1 MVTDHQ
7 VRKLMREL
15 RKGRTLQLASAKA
28 GMDVK
33 TGRKYR
39 DLRKL
44 PSECARERTWRTRPD
59 PFAEVWEEVREL
71 LEVNPGLQARTIFED
86 LQRRYP
92 GRFAD
97 GQLRTLQRRVKA
109 WRGQEGPAKEPIFP
123 QEHDP
128 GLRCESDFSYLSKL
142 GVTIEGE
149 RFGHLLYHFVLPY
162 SNWETGTICFSES
175 FESLS
180 EGLQNALFELGG
192 VPERH
197 RTDRLS
203 AAVQRPDHPEEFT
216 RSYQALLHHYGLQG
230 EKIQAGQPHENGDVE
245 QRHYRIKQALD
256 QSLMLRGSR
265 DFSSREEYE
274 GFVRSVFDQVNRGR
288 VDRLAE
294 ELERLSPLPERRLGA
309 MKKLRARVTPSS
321 TIRVQHNVY
330 SVHSRLI
337 GELVEVRVYAEHL
350 EVWYAQRKVETLPR
364 LRGDGGHKIQY
375 RHIIDWLVRKPGAF
389 AQYRYRDDLFPTSRF
404 RTAYDMLKLSGSG
417 RAEKEYLR
425 ILHLAARESEAG
437 VDSTL
442 GLLLSG
448 DEPLT
453 ADAVE
458 TLLRSGQEPPPV
470 PDVSVEPVDLAAY
483 DLLLAGEKV
492 AR

>member
-7 VRKLMREL
+7 VRKLMKEL

-39 DLRKL
+39 DLRRF
-44 PSECARERTWRTRPD
+44 PSECQPERTWRTRPD
-59 PFAEVWEEVREL
+59 PFAEVWGEVEEL
-71 LEVNPGLQARTIFED
+71 LKVNPGLHARTIFED

-92 GRFAD
+92 DRFSD
-97 GQLRTLQRRVKA
+97 GQLRTLQRRVKT
-109 WRGQEGPAKEPIFP
+109 WRGQEGPPKEPMFA
-123 QEHDP
+123 QEHEP
-128 GLRCESDFSYLSKL
+128 GMRCESDFSDLSEL
-142 GVTIEGE
+142 GVTIEGR

-192 VPERH
+192 VPKRH

-216 RSYQALLHHYGLQG
+216 RSYQALLDHYRLHG

-265 DFSSREEYE
+265 DFADRREYE
-274 GFVRSVFDQVNRGR
+274 AFVRSAFDQVNRGR

-294 ELERLSPLPERRLGA
+294 ELERLRPLPERRLGA

-337 GELVEVRVYAEHL
+337 GERVEVRVYAEYL

-364 LRGDGGHKIQY
+364 IRGDGGHKIQY

-404 RTAYDMLKLSGSG
+404 RMAYDVLKLSCPS

-425 ILHLAARESEAG
+425 ILQLAARESETG
-437 VDSTL
+437 VDSAL
-442 GLLLSG
+442 RVLLCS

-453 ADAVE
+453 AEAAQRLV
-458 TLLRSGQEPPPV
+458 RSGQELPPV
-470 PDVSVEPVDLAAY
+470 TEVNVEPVDLAAY
-483 DLLLAGEKV
+483 DVLLAGEEV
-492 AR
+492 AG

>member
-7 VRKLMREL
+7 VRKLMKEL

-39 DLRKL
+39 DLGRF
-44 PSECARERTWRTRPD
+44 PSECAPERTWRTRSD
-59 PFAEVWEEVREL
+59 PFAEVWGEVQEL
-71 LEVNPGLQARTIFED
+71 LQVNAGLHARTIFEE

-92 GRFAD
+92 GRFSD
-97 GQLRTLQRRVKA
+97 GQLRTLQRRVKT

-123 QEHDP
+123 QEHEP
-128 GLRCESDFSYLSKL
+128 GIRCESDFCDLSKL
-142 GVTIEGE
+142 EVTIQGR
-149 RFGHLLYHFVLPY
+149 RFEHLLYHFVLPY

-192 VPERH
+192 MPERH

-216 RSYQALLHHYGLQG
+216 RSYQALLDHYGLQG

-265 DFSSREEYE
+265 DFADRQEYE
-274 GFVRSVFDQVNRGR
+274 AFVRSAFDQVNRGR

-294 ELERLSPLPERRLGA
+294 ELDRLRPLPQRRLGA

-337 GELVEVRVYAEHL
+337 GERVEVRVYAEYL

-364 LRGDGGHKIQY
+364 IRGDGGHRIEY

-404 RTAYDMLKLSGSG
+404 RMAYDLLKLSCPG
-417 RAEKEYLR
+417 RVEKEYLR
-425 ILHLAARESEAG
+425 ILHLAARENETA
-437 VDSTL
+437 VDSAL
-442 GLLLSG
+442 RVLLSS

-458 TLLRSGQEPPPV
+458 KLVRSGQELPPLTEV
-470 PDVSVEPVDLAAY
+470 NVEAVDLTAY
-483 DLLLAGEKV
+483 DVLLAAEEV
-492 AR
+492 AG

>member
-216 RSYQALLHHYGLQG
+216 RSYQALLDHYGLQG

-483 DLLLAGEKV
+483 DLLLAGEEV

>member
-7 VRKLMREL
+7 VRKLMKEL
-15 RKGRTLQLASAKA
+15 RKGRSLQLASAKA

-39 DLRKL
+39 DLGKL
-44 PSECARERTWRTRPD
+44 PSECKPERTWRTHPD
-59 PFAEVWEEVREL
+59 AFAEVWNEAQEL

-109 WRGQEGPAKEPIFP
+109 WRALEGPPREAYFP
-123 QEHDP
+123 QQHDP
-128 GLRCESDFSYLSKL
+128 GIRCQSDFSDLSKL
-142 GVTIEGE
+142 GVTIQGQ
-149 RFGHLLYHFVLPY
+149 RFEHLLYHFVLPY

-203 AAVQRPDHPEEFT
+203 AAVQKPDHPEEFT
-216 RSYQALLHHYGLQG
+216 RRYQALLDHYGLRG
-230 EKIQAGQPHENGDVE
+230 EKIQAGRPNENGDVE
-245 QRHYRIKQALD
+245 QRHYRITQALD

-265 DFSSREEYE
+265 DFESRESYE
-274 GFVRSVFDQVNRGR
+274 AFVRSTFDQVNRGR

-294 ELERLSPLPERRLGA
+294 ELKQLRLLPERRLGA
-309 MKKLRARVTPSS
+309 MKKLKARVTPSS
-321 TIRVQHNVY
+321 TIRAQHNVY

-337 GELVEVRVYAEHL
+337 GELVEVRVYAEEL
-350 EVWYAQRKVETLPR
+350 EVWYAQRKVETLSR
-364 LRGDGGHKIQY
+364 IRGDGRHKIDY

-389 AQYRYRDDLFPTSRF
+389 AQYLYRDDLFPTSRF
-404 RTAYDMLKLSGSG
+404 RMAYDLLKLSRQD

-425 ILHLAARESEAG
+425 ILHLAAKESETG
-437 VDSTL
+437 VDGAL
-442 GLLLSG
+442 QVLLSG
-448 DEPLT
+448 DEFLT

-458 TLLRSGQEPPPV
+458 QIVRSGQEPPAV
-470 PDVSVEPVDLAAY
+470 PEVSVEPVDLTAY
-483 DLLLAGEKV
+483 DLLLAGEEV
-492 AR
+492 AG

>member
-7 VRKLMREL
+7 VRKLMTEL
-15 RKGRTLQLASAKA
+15 RKGRTLQLASARA

-39 DLRKL
+39 RLGKL
-44 PSECARERTWRTRPD
+44 PSECKPERTWRTHPD
-59 PFAEVWEEVREL
+59 PFADVWEEAREL
-71 LEVNPGLQARTIFED
+71 LEVNPGLQARTIFEE

-92 GRFAD
+92 GRFSD

-109 WRGQEGPAKEPIFP
+109 WRALEGPAKEPIFP
-123 QEHDP
+123 QVHEP
-128 GLRCESDFSYLSKL
+128 GQRCQSDFTDLSRL
-142 GVTIEGE
+142 GVTIQGE
-149 RFGHLLYHFVLPY
+149 RFDHLLYHLVLPY

-203 AAVQRPDHPEEFT
+203 AAVQKPDHPEEFT
-216 RSYQALLHHYGLQG
+216 RRYQALLDHYGLQG
-230 EKIQAGQPHENGDVE
+230 EKIQTGRPHENGDVE
-245 QRHYRIKQALD
+245 QRHHRIKEALD

-265 DFSSREEYE
+265 DFESREAYE
-274 GFVRSVFDQVNRGR
+274 AFVRSTFDQVNRGR

-294 ELERLSPLPERRLGA
+294 ELDRLGQLPEKRQGA
-309 MKKLRARVTPSS
+309 MKKLTLRVTPSS

-337 GELVEVRVYAEHL
+337 GERVEVRIYAERL

-364 LRGDGGHKIQY
+364 LRGDGGHRIEY

-389 AQYRYRDDLFPTSRF
+389 AQYCYRDDLFPTSRF
-404 RTAYDMLKLSGSG
+404 RMAYDLLKLSCRD

-425 ILHLAARESEAG
+425 ILHLAAKESESG
-437 VDSTL
+437 VDGAL
-442 GLLLSG
+442 QVLLSG

-458 TLLRSGQEPPPV
+458 QMVRSGQEPPPV

-483 DLLLAGEKV
+483 DLLLAGEE
-492 AR
+492 AAG

>member
-7 VRKLMREL
+7 VRNLMREL

-39 DLRKL
+39 DLGKF
-44 PSECARERTWRTRPD
+44 PSECKPERTWRTRLD
-59 PFAEVWEEVREL
+59 PFVEVWDGVQEL
-71 LEVNPGLQARTIFED
+71 LKVNPGLQSRTIFED

-92 GRFAD
+92 GRFSD

-109 WRGQEGPAKEPIFP
+109 WRALEGPPREACFP
-123 QEHDP
+123 QQHDP
-128 GLRCESDFSYLSKL
+128 GQRCQSDFSDLSKL
-142 GVTIEGE
+142 GVTIQGR
-149 RFGHLLYHFVLPY
+149 RFEHLLYHFVLPY

-180 EGLQNALFELGG
+180 EGLQSALFELGG

-203 AAVQRPDHPEEFT
+203 AAVQRPNHPNEFT
-216 RSYQALLHHYGLQG
+216 RNYQALLDHYRLKG
-230 EKIQAGQPHENGDVE
+230 EKIQAGRPNENGDVE
-245 QRHYRIKQALD
+245 QSHHRIKQALD

-265 DFSSREEYE
+265 DFSSRQEYE
-274 GFVRSVFDQVNRGR
+274 TFVRSIFDQVNRGR
-288 VDRLAE
+288 VDRLSE
-294 ELERLSPLPERRLGA
+294 ELERLRPLSEMRLGA
-309 MKKLRARVTPSS
+309 MKKLMARVTPSS
-321 TIRVQHNVY
+321 TIRAQHNVY

-337 GELVEVRVYAEHL
+337 GERVEVRVYAEEL

-364 LRGDGGHKIQY
+364 IRGDGRHRIDY

-389 AQYRYRDDLFPTSRF
+389 AQYLYRDDLFPTSRF
-404 RTAYDMLKLSGSG
+404 RMAYDLLKLSCAG

-425 ILHLAARESEAG
+425 ILHLAARESETG
-437 VDSTL
+437 VDCAL
-442 GLLLSG
+442 QVLLSS
-448 DEPLT
+448 DESLS

-458 TLLRSGQEPPPV
+458 ALVRSGQELPSV
-470 PDVSVEPVDLAAY
+470 TEVSVEPVDLTAY
-483 DLLLAGEKV
+483 DVLLAGEEV
-492 AR
+492 AG

>member
-7 VRKLMREL
+7 VRKLMKEL

-33 TGRKYR
+33 TGRRYR
-39 DLRKL
+39 DLGKF
-44 PSECARERTWRTRPD
+44 PSECKLDRTWRTRPD
-59 PFAEVWEEVREL
+59 PFVDVWDEVREL
-71 LEVNPGLQARTIFED
+71 LDVNPGLQSRTIFEE

-92 GRFAD
+92 GRFPD
-97 GQLRTLQRRVKA
+97 GQLRTLQRRVKT
-109 WRGQEGPAKEPIFP
+109 WRGQEGPPREPIFP

-128 GLRCESDFSYLSKL
+128 GIRCESDFSDLSKL
-142 GVTIEGE
+142 GVTIQGE
-149 RFGHLLYHFVLPY
+149 RFEHLLYHFVLPY

-180 EGLQNALFELGG
+180 DGLQNALFELSGI
-192 VPERH
+192 PERH

-216 RSYQALLHHYGLQG
+216 RSYQALLDHYGLYG
-230 EKIQAGQPHENGDVE
+230 EKIQAGRPNENGDVE

-265 DFSSREEYE
+265 EFDSREEYE
-274 GFVRSVFDQVNRGR
+274 AFVRSTFDQVNRGR

-294 ELERLSPLPERRLGA
+294 ELERLKALPERRLGA

-321 TIRVQHNVY
+321 TIRAQHNVY

-337 GELVEVRVYAEHL
+337 GERVEVRVYADHL

-364 LRGDGGHKIQY
+364 LRGDGRHRIQY

-404 RTAYDMLKLSGSG
+404 RMAYDLLKLSCPG

-425 ILHLAARESEAG
+425 ILHLAARESETG
-437 VDSTL
+437 VDSAL
-442 GLLLSG
+442 GVLLSG

-458 TLLRSGQEPPPV
+458 TLVRSGQKLPPV
-470 PDVSVEPVDLAAY
+470 TEVNVEPVDLAAY
-483 DLLLAGEKV
+483 DLLLAGEEV
-492 AR
+492 AG

>member
-7 VRKLMREL
+7 VRKLMKEL

-33 TGRKYR
+33 TGRRYR
-39 DLRKL
+39 DLGRF
-44 PSECARERTWRTRPD
+44 PSECKPDRTWRTRSD
-59 PFAEVWEEVREL
+59 PFVDEWGEVEEL
-71 LEVNPGLQARTIFED
+71 LKVNPGLQSRTIFED

-97 GQLRTLQRRVKA
+97 GQLRTLQRRIKA
-109 WRGQEGPAKEPIFP
+109 WRALEGSPREVYFP
-123 QEHDP
+123 QAHDP
-128 GLRCESDFSYLSKL
+128 GIRCQSDFSDLSKL
-142 GVTIEGE
+142 GVTLQGQ
-149 RFGHLLYHFVLPY
+149 RFEHLLYHFVLPY

-180 EGLQNALFELGG
+180 EGLQSALFELGG
-192 VPERH
+192 VPEQH

-203 AAVQRPDHPEEFT
+203 AAVQRPNHPEEFT
-216 RSYQALLHHYGLQG
+216 RNYQALLDHYGLHG
-230 EKIQAGQPHENGDVE
+230 EKIQAGRPNENGDVE
-245 QRHYRIKQALD
+245 QSHHRIKQALD

-265 DFSSREEYE
+265 DFAGRDEYE
-274 GFVRSVFDQVNRGR
+274 AYVRSIFDQVNRGR

-294 ELERLSPLPERRLGA
+294 ELERLSPLPEMRLGA
-309 MKKLRARVTPSS
+309 MKKLNARVTPSS
-321 TIRVQHNVY
+321 TIRAQHNVY

-337 GELVEVRVYAEHL
+337 GERVEVRVYAEKL

-364 LRGDGGHKIQY
+364 IRGDGRHRIDY

-389 AQYRYRDDLFPTSRF
+389 AQYLYRDDLFPTSRF
-404 RTAYDMLKLSGSG
+404 RMAYDLLKLSCAG

-425 ILHLAARESEAG
+425 ILHLAAKESETG
-437 VDSTL
+437 VDSAL
-442 GLLLSG
+442 QVLLAN
-448 DEPLT
+448 DEPLS

-458 TLLRSGQEPPPV
+458 ALVRSDQELPSV
-470 PDVSVEPVDLAAY
+470 TEINVEPVDLAAY
-483 DLLLAGEKV
+483 DILLAGEEV
-492 AR
+492 AG